1 MLDHD
6 DYTPAP
12 PVDDDAYA
20 PPSNIEAEQAF
31 LGALLFENEVYWSVS
46 AFLTA
51 DDFYDP
57 LHGRIYAEC
66 ARLIGAGSLADA
78 VTLKDRFASDE
89 GIAQVGGVRYLA
101 DLMYERAE
109 ARSAPEYARQVHDL
123 AKRRALIA
131 AGEGL
136 IVSARRPADDQ
147 SADDVLEAHEGA
159 IFALAEKTPAARKGP
174 VSFLDSVRA
183 QLDRVD
189 ASVKSGK
196 GLAGLSTGLMDLDN
210 RLGGLCPSDL
220 IILAG
225 RPSMG
230 KTALATNIAFSLAR
244 KFHAETDAEGREVV
258 KAGGRV
264 AFFSLE
270 MSHEQLTGRILADVS
285 GISTHDQRRGRLNRD
300 QLQDLHEAGREI
312 EHAPLWIDDQGGLAI
327 GQLCARA
334 RRLKRMY
341 GLDVIVVDYI
351 QLVTCA
357 GYAGQ
362 RVQEVSA
369 ITQAL
374 KALAKELDVPVLA
387 LSQLSRQVE
396 NRDDKRPQLS
406 DLRESGSIEQDADVV
421 LFCYREAYYLE
432 RLEPKSVGSPEHIA
446 WEDDMRRV
454 ANEAEVIIGK
464 QRHGPIGAV
473 KLHFD
478 ANTTKFSDQDRRDG
492 Q

>member
-1 MLDHD
+1 M
-6 DYTPAP
+6 
-12 PVDDDAYA
+12 
-20 PPSNIEAEQAF
+20 
-31 LGALLFENEVYWSVS
+31 
-46 AFLTA
+46 
-51 DDFYDP
+51 
-57 LHGRIYAEC
+57 
-66 ARLIGAGSLADA
+66 
-78 VTLKDRFASDE
+78 
-89 GIAQVGGVRYLA
+89 
-101 DLMYERAE
+101 
-109 ARSAPEYARQVHDL
+109 
-123 AKRRALIA
+123 
-131 AGEGL
+131 
-136 IVSARRPADDQ
+136 
-147 SADDVLEAHEGA
+147 LEAHEGA

-210 RLGGLCPSDL
+210 RLGGLCRSDL

-421 LFCYREAYYLE
+421 LFCYREEYYLE
-432 RLEPKSVGSPEHIA
+432 RLEPKIGTAQHEE
-446 WEDDMRRV
+446 WELQMADARNR
-454 ANEAEVIIGK
+454 AEVIIGK
-464 QRHGPIGAV
+464 QRHGPIGV
-473 KLHFD
+473 VPLHFD